1 MPPRKTPA
9 PASSASAKPA
19 SKAASS
25 TKPASKA
32 APSTKPA
39 SKAAASSKPAS
50 KAVTASTIKPASR
63 RGGAAKEATTV
74 APVPPPATIPE
85 NGDGDIDMKEAD
97 APNGDAPAK
106 KANGP
111 TSRTRKATSPLE
123 AGPAAKKG
131 RLAEL
136 ADDAK
141 KTRRRSSLGIAHVNA
156 IPEIPPIATPHN
168 ALFIWGT
175 GDMGQFGLGPDELDE
190 IARPK
195 LHSWFEE
202 QIEDGKLSRDGKEGS
217 GGLEAVACGG
227 MHTLAID
234 EAGRVRS
241 WGINDNAA
249 LGRKTTDV
257 PDPAN
262 PSAMIPNEDLETY
275 PFVVE
280 SLEKEGFRAVQVA
293 AGDSVSIAL
302 SDKGELR
309 AWGSFRSNEGVLG
322 FDGVAGHPVFQFT
335 PISLPAFAKVK
346 IVQVSCGADHVLA
359 LTTTGHVYVWGN
371 GQQNQLGRRII
382 ERRIKNSLDPAR
394 LALRNIVHV
403 AAGMYHSFAV
413 DVNGT
418 VWAWGLN
425 TFHQTGLTSD
435 KGGDEEM
442 ITTPAQVEGLSPE
455 NHGGSKVIQIAGGE
469 HHSLFLF
476 DNGEVWGCGRC
487 DANEVGLAEDHP
499 AFEGIRERR
508 AETQRE
514 REDKVAQRQKNLDS
528 VNQAAKV
535 DEEAKE
541 KAEMEL
547 AEAQAALRVPMG
559 EFVPEPV
566 RIPFPPIPEAYEVV
580 PELPA
585 YKDSKPSDNPIANIS
600 AGTRHNLAVSKSGH
614 VYAWGLGNQGQLG
627 LGADTEDAKTPSL
640 VRSKLL
646 RPYSANY
653 SSAGGQHCVLLAT
666 KKA

>member
-9 PASSASAKPA
+9 PASSASTKPASKAAAGATANKPA

-25 TKPASKA
+25 AKPTSKA
-32 APSTKPA
+32 A
-39 SKAAASSKPAS
+39 
-50 KAVTASTIKPASR
+50 VKPASR
-63 RGGAAKEATTV
+63 RGAAAPAKEATPAAAV
-74 APVPPPATIPE
+74 VPPAAVPE
-85 NGDGDIDMKEAD
+85 EGDIEMKEDVVVPPVEAEKNKVNGNATT
-97 APNGDAPAK
+97 APN
-106 KANGP
+106 
-111 TSRTRKATSPLE
+111 SRTRKATSPLD

-131 RLAEL
+131 RLAQL
-136 ADDAK
+136 TDDAK
-141 KTRRRSSLGIAHVNA
+141 KTRRRSSLGVAHVN
-156 IPEIPPIATPHN
+156 PLPQIPPIASPHN

-202 QIEDGKLSRDGKEGS
+202 QIEDGKLSRGGKEGS
-217 GGLEAVACGG
+217 GGLETVSCGG

-249 LGRKTTDV
+249 LGRKTSDV

-262 PSAMIPNEDLETY
+262 PGSVIPNEDLETL
-275 PFVVE
+275 PLVVE

-413 DVNGT
+413 DVNGI

-425 TFHQTGLTSD
+425 TFHQTGLTLD

-499 AFEGIRERR
+499 AFEGIKERR
-508 AETQRE
+508 ADMQRE
-514 REDKVAQRQKNLDS
+514 REDKVEKRQKKLDAI
-528 VNQAAKV
+528 NQAEKV
-535 DEEAKE
+535 DEDAKE

-547 AEAQAALRVPMG
+547 IEAQAALRVPMG

-566 RIPFPPIPEAYEVV
+566 RIPFPPIPETYEVV
-580 PELPA
+580 PPFPA
-585 YKDSKPSDNPIANIS
+585 YKDSKPSDNPIVNIS
-600 AGTRHNLAVSKSGH
+600 AGTRHNLAISKSGH
-614 VYAWGLGNQGQLG
+614 VYAWGLGNQAQLG
-627 LGADTEDAKTPSL
+627 LGADTESAETPSL

-646 RPYSANY
+646 RPYSANF

-666 KKA
+666 KKD